1 MRYRSGQAITLSGD
15 SRGAAGNDDTS
26 SVASALLPIEMAVS
40 MSAVAVRTPPL
51 LDPPTRL
58 ELHPDERFEGSE
70 MEETESGWKFC
81 VTDPAFDAR
90 FGIEIFGVPE
100 SGDPAPLD
108 RA

>member
-1 MRYRSGQAITLSGD
+1 MILIRGFGGLGVGVGFSDNVIFHRQLYVRS
-15 SRGAAGNDDTS
+15 
-26 SVASALLPIEMAVS
+26 
-40 MSAVAVRTPPL
+40 L